1 MGKKESSTLRPDKT
15 MEKVVSEMILWVFD
29 NEVYQYPYITW
40 ISKGQL
46 LWGKGRHWKN
56 APDYLQAG
64 ILRNAGIRK
73 PSQADLDFQQR
84 IYGYCMEWPEPRTWA
99 LTSIM
104 KSDFINK
111 KALGKNYSD
120 LEFLYGRGYI
130 NEKTGNLDPDY
141 SYGIS
146 GWFVMNT
153 NKEYR
158 ETQIEWTG
166 SQPEYI
172 RAQYARCC
180 RTFPD
185 VVRQQIES
193 GHKKAITNSYLL
205 NQEVYKEIRIALEN
219 KHLLPADTETD
230 KRESGNKP
238 QPARIVHKPMKRLK

>member
-1 MGKKESSTLRPDKT
+1 MGKKESSILRPDKT
-15 MEKVVSEMILWVFD
+15 LENIVSEMILWVFKE
-29 NEVYQYPYITW
+29 EVYAYPYITW

-46 LWGKGRHWKN
+46 LWGKGSHWKD
-56 APDYLQAG
+56 APEYLQQG
-64 ILRNAGIRK
+64 LLRNAGIKK
-73 PSQADLDFQQR
+73 PSQRDLDFQVR
-84 IYGYCMEWPEPRTWA
+84 MYGYCMEWPEPKTWA

-111 KALGKNYSD
+111 KALGKKYSD

-146 GWFVMNT
+146 GWFVMNSD
-153 NKEYR
+153 KAYR
-158 ETQIEWTG
+158 MEQIEWIA

-172 RAQYARCC
+172 RAQYSRCC

-205 NQEVYKEIRIALEN
+205 EQEVYKEIRSALQDR
-219 KHLLPADTETD
+219 HLLPEETGD
-230 KRESGNKP
+230 YKGKQHAQIIHR
-238 QPARIVHKPMKRLK
+238 PMKRLK